1 MSSCDRVLLAIA
13 IVITLVPSPAFA
25 QATGQINGVV
35 TDSSGAVVPGAT
47 VTAIEQQT
55 GLSRDT
61 VSGANGLYTFPSLR
75 PTGI

>member
-1 MSSCDRVLLAIA
+1 MRLFMLTAAVLAA
-13 IVITLVPSPAFA
+13 LVSPVFA

-55 GLSRDT
+55 GKDPRAGPDIGDCGRLF
-61 VSGANGLYTFPSLR
+61 G
-75 PTGI
+75 